1 MQWFPFIC
9 TECEPGLTCYH
20 PDNYR
25 KPILCIH
32 SSIENLTDFLRQGK
46 TETTCPT
53 ETTATASSTI
63 ICPPPPSTTTHSIL
77 LMFITVLILLVFF
90 AQAFKMA
97 IVARRLLKNRAIQKQ
112 LERRQKN
119 MKTLR
124 RQQAAAARQS
134 SIVVRSVSSGL
145 PSNQPIHQRQ
155 QVCTVPSHEVIY
167 DVPCTGEDQ
176 QEGSEDSF

>member
-1 MQWFPFIC
+1 MLLIQQHYDVVVDGGSPLFALSAN
-9 TECEPGLTCYH
+9 PGLRVIIQIT
-20 PDNYR
+20 
-25 KPILCIH
+25 I
-32 SSIENLTDFLRQGK
+32 GK

-77 LMFITVLILLVFF
+77 LLFITVLILLVFF

-124 RQQAAAARQS
+124 RQQAAAAGQS
-134 SIVVRSVSSGL
+134 PIVVRSVSTGL
-145 PSNQPIHQRQ
+145 PSNQPIHQQRQ

-176 QEGSEDSF
+176 QEESEDSF

>member
-1 MQWFPFIC
+1 MPNRNNINGQQHHHLSSAS
-9 TECEPGLTCYH
+9 TN
-20 PDNYR
+20 DNSQHFTAVHH
-25 KPILCIH
+25 CF
-32 SSIENLTDFLRQGK
+32 DF
-46 TETTCPT
+46 
-53 ETTATASSTI
+53 
-63 ICPPPPSTTTHSIL
+63 
-77 LMFITVLILLVFF
+77 
-90 AQAFKMA
+90 AFKMA

-124 RQQAAAARQS
+124 RQQAAAAGQS
-134 SIVVRSVSSGL
+134 SIVVRSVSTGL
-145 PSNQPIHQRQ
+145 PRNQPIHQRQ

>member
-1 MQWFPFIC
+1 MLLIQQHYDVVVD
-9 TECEPGLTCYH
+9 G
-20 PDNYR
+20 
-25 KPILCIH
+25 
-32 SSIENLTDFLRQGK
+32 QGK

-77 LMFITVLILLVFF
+77 LMFITVLMLLS
-90 AQAFKMA
+90 KC
-97 IVARRLLKNRAIQKQ
+97 
-112 LERRQKN
+112 
-119 MKTLR
+119 R

-134 SIVVRSVSSGL
+134 SIVVRSVSTGL
-145 PSNQPIHQRQ
+145 PSNQPIHQQRQ